1 MPCARTGWAEL
12 SVASEAIY
20 TTHFP
25 IFALFRRQSTIC
37 IHQKDYNKR
46 KMSYAELFGLM
57 IDSLEEP
64 MEDLEVKRLV

>member
-25 IFALFRRQSTIC
+25 IFALFPRQLTNYV
-37 IHQKDYNKR
+37 HQKDYNKR
-46 KMSYAELFGLM
+46 NMSYAELFGLI

-64 MEDLEVKRLV
+64 MEDLEVERLV